1 MCKDI
6 DQEQIDNLDKAADSE
21 SKLLALEKARDA
33 LANARSQKTR
43 LTLTYIFNIFDLIVT
58 MYLVRLFGLS
68 IEGNPI
74 GRWLISSGFVYL
86 FKIGVVGI
94 ALIAIWLAGKK
105 KEKSANIFSWLLLV
119 VYLSL
124 VVYHGIILI
133 YI

>member
-1 MCKDI
+1 M
-6 DQEQIDNLDKAADSE
+6 
-21 SKLLALEKARDA
+21 KAR
-33 LANARSQKTR
+33 LI
-43 LTLTYIFNIFDLIVT
+43 LTYIFNIIDLIVT

-74 GRWLISSGFVYL
+74 GRWAISSGFVYL

-105 KEKSANIFSWLLLV
+105 KERLVSICSWLLFV
-119 VYLSL
+119 VYFSL
-124 VVYHGIILI
+124 VVYHGMVLI

>member
-1 MCKDI
+1 MI
-6 DQEQIDNLDKAADSE
+6 TNM
-21 SKLLALEKARDA
+21 KAR
-33 LANARSQKTR
+33 LI
-43 LTLTYIFNIFDLIVT
+43 LTYIFNIIDLIIT

-68 IEGNPI
+68 VEGNPI

-105 KEKSANIFSWLLLV
+105 KEKLANICSWLLFV
-119 VYLSL
+119 AYFSL
-124 VVYHGIILI
+124 VVYHGIILF